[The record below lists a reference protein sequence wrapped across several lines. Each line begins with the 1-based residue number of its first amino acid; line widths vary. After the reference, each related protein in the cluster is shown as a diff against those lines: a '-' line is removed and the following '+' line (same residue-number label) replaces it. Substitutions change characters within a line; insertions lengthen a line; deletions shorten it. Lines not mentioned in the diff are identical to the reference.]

1 MKTTHS
7 SQTMCISKPN
17 QHTNRKESVKK
28 PKKNSFAI
36 GKIKDPPAV
45 LKCKTIFGK
54 AFPFD
59 TWVSAVHKH
68 PTSLFSENI
77 LIMVK
82 SNGDI
87 LKGTYQANYN
97 TIDPVRYECNYTPP
111 SNDSPGIP
119 IDKQAFRLS
128 ARKYNGSETK
138 RLFISPKKDADESS
152 TKVFEL
158 FGKYCS
164 IVVLGG
170 VAKPYKRNRA
180 CD

>member
-1 MKTTHS
+1 
-7 SQTMCISKPN
+7 MCISKPN
-17 QHTNRKESVKK
+17 QRTNRKDSVKK

-164 IVVLGG
+164 IVVVGD
-170 VAKPYKRNRA
+170 VARPYKRIRA